1 MMKQISLC
9 LLALVLACVSV
20 SAATKRLSFHH
31 SMHTYTSVDGR
42 YQNFREEFPFGG
54 LAVDNLETFSF
65 YCWVRVDLPPQQGD
79 KAVILSRGGFQEL
92 FIDNE
97 GRLSFRFHTVNPE
110 NPTQTGGFGANSL
123 PLPLGKWTFV
133 GVSYSSAEQKLAVF
147 FNDLAID
154 NLLAGSSVL
163 WPIQPAAA
171 GAPLIV
177 GQGQDHQ
184 SPFDGAVAYIYWS
197 NEELTPERAKE
208 LYANP
213 PEEVAERLAVEGTHP
228 KRLAIYPLKALSEVP
243 AFPDDDFRSA
253 TPTDELAITLAQ
265 DEYEPGAVA
274 LQSTGDEELDLVT
287 IKFTQPVNADGVAL
301 PDGAVDLKYVKC
313 WFQAG
318 TGWYDVSPYAHH
330 KALVPELL
338 LNDPELVT
346 VDLVNGTQYVKLGG
360 PDGKRAMSLTAHT
373 RDNNGH
379 YPTSEFDIRDAET
392 LQPFGLYGNRMQEL
406 FVTVRAPAGTEPG
419 DYLGSLEFWSEGELL
434 ATLRLKVTVLPFQL
448 ATPRLARDLDAPFL
462 PSVYYLSGIHP
473 DGEGN
478 LNPYHRNEA
487 QVAAE
492 LKDLAAHGI
501 TYALNDQLQVAW
513 NDLGLFRKM
522 LRMRKAA
529 GMADRPL
536 LLLGPEANFGRF
548 FDTSEENLAA
558 VREMATAI
566 LQAVEEEL
574 GHREVYF
581 YGVDEAQAEG
591 IAAQKPF
598 WDIVHELG
606 GKMFVSDNSKDA
618 LPVHQP
624 GDLLDLVIRRLEP
637 SRELTALRHAN
648 GGLLMAYGIP
658 QSGPENPEVF
668 RRNYG
673 LALWQLD
680 YDGFATYCYAS
691 NMGCPWNDF
700 DHIDFRDHNFVYP
713 TTDGVID
720 TLAWEGY
727 REAVDD
733 IRYAST
739 LALAIRENPNHPQA
753 AEAKAFLETM
763 DPSQADLDALRAQI
777 IAWILKLQ
785 KS

>member
-1 MMKQISLC
+1 MKQKFFHLLC
-9 LLALVLACVSV
+9 LLALVLAFGSVDV

-54 LAVDNLETFSF
+54 PAVDNLETFSF

-79 KAVILSRGGFQEL
+79 KAVILSRGGYQEL
-92 FIDNE
+92 FINND
-97 GRLSFRFHTVNPE
+97 GKLGFRFQGDNPD
-110 NPTQTGGFGANSL
+110 NFMAKS
-123 PLPLGKWTFV
+123 LPLGKWSFV
-133 GVSYSSAEQKLAVF
+133 AVSFSVGKQSVTMFINDEAMEIPSAQALSPVSPE
-147 FNDLAID
+147 
-154 NLLAGSSVL
+154 
-163 WPIQPAAA
+163 AA
-171 GAPLIV
+171 GKPLIV

-208 LYANP
+208 LYGNP
-213 PEEVAERLAVEGTHP
+213 PEEVAERLAIEGTHP
-228 KRLAIYPLKALSEVP
+228 KRLAIYPLKALSETP
-243 AFPDDDFRSA
+243 SFPDDDFRDA
-253 TPTDELAITLAQ
+253 MPTDELSITLAQ

-287 IKFTQPVNADGVAL
+287 VKFTQPIKEDGVAL
-301 PDGAVDLKYVKC
+301 PEGSVDLKYVKC

-338 LNDPELVT
+338 LNDTELVT
-346 VDLVNGTQYVKLGG
+346 VDLVNGTQFVKLGG

-373 RDNNGH
+373 RDNNVH
-379 YPTSEFDIRDAET
+379 YPTSEFNIRDAET
-392 LQPFGLYGNRMQEL
+392 LQPFSLYGNRMQEL
-406 FVTVRAPAGTEPG
+406 FVTVHAPAGTEPG
-419 DYLGSLEFWSEGELL
+419 DYYGSLEFWSEGELL

-448 ATPRLARDLDAPFL
+448 VTPRLARDLDAPFL

-487 QVAAE
+487 QVKAE
-492 LKDLAAHGI
+492 LADLAAHGI
-501 TYALNDQLQVAW
+501 TYALNDQLQVGW
-513 NDLGLFRKM
+513 NDLELFRKM
-522 LRMRKAA
+522 LQLRKAA

-536 LLLGPEANFGRF
+536 LLLGPEANFGKF
-548 FDTSEENLAA
+548 FDTSEANLAE

-566 LQAVEEEL
+566 LQVVEEEL

-581 YGVDEAQAEG
+581 YGVDEAQADR

-618 LPVHQP
+618 LPVHLP

-637 SRELTALRHAN
+637 AAELADERHAN

-673 LALWQLD
+673 LALWKLN
-680 YDGFATYCYAS
+680 YDGFATYCYCS
-691 NMGCPWNDF
+691 SMGCPWNDF
-700 DHIDFRDHNFVYP
+700 DNIDFRDHNFVYP

-739 LALAIRENPNHPQA
+739 LALAIRENPDHPQA

-763 DPSQADLDALRAQI
+763 DPSQADLDDLRAQI
-777 IAWILKLQ
+777 ITWILKLH
-785 KS
+785 SATP

>member
-1 MMKQISLC
+1 MLQNQENLIAMKQLLLSLC

-318 TGWYDVSPYAHH
+318 TGWYDVSPSAHH

-379 YPTSEFDIRDAET
+379 YLRVRLLSTIASIKFSGTS
-392 LQPFGLYGNRMQEL
+392 
-406 FVTVRAPAGTEPG
+406 
-419 DYLGSLEFWSEGELL
+419 
-434 ATLRLKVTVLPFQL
+434 
-448 ATPRLARDLDAPFL
+448 
-462 PSVYYLSGIHP
+462 
-473 DGEGN
+473 
-478 LNPYHRNEA
+478 
-487 QVAAE
+487 
-492 LKDLAAHGI
+492 
-501 TYALNDQLQVAW
+501 
-513 NDLGLFRKM
+513 
-522 LRMRKAA
+522 
-529 GMADRPL
+529 
-536 LLLGPEANFGRF
+536 
-548 FDTSEENLAA
+548 
-558 VREMATAI
+558 
-566 LQAVEEEL
+566 
-574 GHREVYF
+574 
-581 YGVDEAQAEG
+581 
-591 IAAQKPF
+591 
-598 WDIVHELG
+598 
-606 GKMFVSDNSKDA
+606 
-618 LPVHQP
+618 
-624 GDLLDLVIRRLEP
+624 
-637 SRELTALRHAN
+637 
-648 GGLLMAYGIP
+648 
-658 QSGPENPEVF
+658 
-668 RRNYG
+668 
-673 LALWQLD
+673 
-680 YDGFATYCYAS
+680 
-691 NMGCPWNDF
+691 
-700 DHIDFRDHNFVYP
+700 
-713 TTDGVID
+713 
-720 TLAWEGY
+720 
-727 REAVDD
+727 
-733 IRYAST
+733 
-739 LALAIRENPNHPQA
+739 
-753 AEAKAFLETM
+753 
-763 DPSQADLDALRAQI
+763 
-777 IAWILKLQ
+777 
-785 KS
+785 

>member
-1 MMKQISLC
+1 MMKQIHLC
-9 LLALVLACVSV
+9 LLVLVLAFGSV

-31 SMHTYTSVDGR
+31 SMHTYTSADGR
-42 YQNFREEFPFGG
+42 YQIFREEFPFGG
-54 LAVDNLETFSF
+54 PAVDNLETFSF

-97 GRLSFRFHTVNPE
+97 GRLSFRFQGDNPD
-110 NPTQTGGFGANSL
+110 NFMAKSL
-123 PLPLGKWTFV
+123 PLGRWTFV
-133 GVSYSSAEQKLAVF
+133 AVSFSTGKQSVTMFINDEATEIPSAQAL
-147 FNDLAID
+147 
-154 NLLAGSSVL
+154 S
-163 WPIQPAAA
+163 PISPAAA

-228 KRLAIYPLKALSEVP
+228 KRLGIYPLKALSEVP
-243 AFPDDDFRSA
+243 AFPDDDFRNA

-287 IKFTQPVNADGVAL
+287 IKFIQPVNADGVAL

-318 TGWYDVSPYAHH
+318 TGWYDISPYAHH

-360 PDGKRAMSLTAHT
+360 VDGKRAMSLTAHT

-392 LQPFGLYGNRMQEL
+392 LQPFGLYGNRIQEL
-406 FVTVRAPAGTEPG
+406 FVTVHAPAGTEPG

-473 DGEGN
+473 DGESN

-513 NDLGLFRKM
+513 NDLELFRKM

-566 LQAVEEEL
+566 LQVVEEEL

-785 KS
+785 TATP